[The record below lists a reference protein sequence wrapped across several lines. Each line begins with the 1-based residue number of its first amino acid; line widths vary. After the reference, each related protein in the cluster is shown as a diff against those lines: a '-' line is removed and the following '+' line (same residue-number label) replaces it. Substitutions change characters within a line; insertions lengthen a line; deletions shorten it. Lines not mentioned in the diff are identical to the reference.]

1 MKLIT
6 YELEGRA
13 RIGLVV
19 DGGIIDIGDRLGVRS
34 IRELLEKSLLGD
46 AAKLQ
51 SLRVERELASVKLL
65 PVIPD
70 AHHYYCVGVNYADHL
85 KEVQEAGINRPTP
98 KQPSL
103 FIRFADTLI
112 GHQQPMAIPKV
123 SNDFDYEAELALI
136 IGKDGR
142 YIDKASA
149 MDHVAGYSCFN
160 DGSVR
165 DWQFHTS
172 QVTPGKNFLATGGF
186 GPWMVTADEV
196 PDPAN
201 LDIKL
206 VLNGRVLQHSNTHA
220 LIFSIPEIIA
230 YASAMVPLRVGDMIA
245 TGTPAGVG
253 FSRKPPI
260 FMKAGDICEVQIE
273 KVGVLRNPI
282 MKEQG

>member
-19 DGGIIDIGDRLGVRS
+19 DGGIVDIGDRLGARS
-34 IRELLEKSLLGD
+34 IRELLEKNRLGD

-51 SLRVERELASVKLL
+51 SLRAERELASVKLL

-112 GHQQPMAIPKV
+112 GHQQPMVIPKV
-123 SNDFDYEAELALI
+123 SDDLDYEAELALI

-142 YIDKASA
+142 YIDEASA
-149 MDHVAGYSCFN
+149 MDYVAGYSCFN

-186 GPWMVTADEV
+186 GPWMVTADEI
-196 PDPAN
+196 PDPTN

-220 LIFSIPEIIA
+220 LIFNIPKIIA

-260 FMKAGDICEVQIE
+260 FMKSGDICEVQIE
-273 KVGVLRNPI
+273 KVGILRNPI
-282 MKEQG
+282 MKDS